1 MMPLATESSGGGVN
15 SPFAMQF
22 RSSHSPQGIKT
33 CQVLHSSPIEYHRLM
48 RVSYLAAFLSLAN
61 LALAQPL
68 AKNATQ
74 LQGEVE
80 DGLLRSVQIQGR
92 PFIKSSIA
100 DRMKAMHI
108 RGVSVAVIHN

>member
-1 MMPLATESSGGGVN
+1 
-15 SPFAMQF
+15 
-22 RSSHSPQGIKT
+22 
-33 CQVLHSSPIEYHRLM
+33 M

-61 LALAQPL
+61 LVLAQPL
-68 AKNATQ
+68 VKNATQ

>member
-1 MMPLATESSGGGVN
+1 
-15 SPFAMQF
+15 
-22 RSSHSPQGIKT
+22 
-33 CQVLHSSPIEYHRLM
+33 
-48 RVSYLAAFLSLAN
+48 
-61 LALAQPL
+61 
-68 AKNATQ
+68 